1 MFCGKCGNKLKGT
14 EKFCTVCGNKIPEKQ
29 LANNE
34 VKQNENPV
42 MIDSNI
48 EDDII
53 ENNNQS
59 NEVSEPKLQENLVVE
74 SNNNNEKNNSNI
86 EINNDVEI
94 IELETK
100 EEIIEK
106 EEVIESK
113 TNHEVKE
120 ELREETTQPHQSQT
134 IEANIS
140 KERPLSIPAQN
151 NTATTNNKKVFI
163 IVGSIL
169 LGLILLVII
178 IVLCLIPKVKINWNE
193 NYLDYKLEYVSPT
206 NIVLGVDLSD
216 KNKVNEINY
225 EVTCGEVK
233 SNLAEVT
240 WNLKECKGTQ
250 KITASYKRKKITK
263 EYKIINNYR
272 ENDITLDYEVN
283 LNSDEDLDFDGLT
296 NKEEK
301 KNKTNPELADS
312 DMDGLDDKYEIETSK
327 TDPNKSDTDGDGLSD
342 YDEIELKLNP
352 LKADSKGDGTKDG
365 NRKLTYD
372 YSQNNLKLTIT
383 GTGNIAS
390 TLAEINNNTKIS
402 NKKGLIN
409 KLYTFHTEGKLSEA
423 TVTIPYT
430 DSELS
435 QYGLK
440 EENLTIYYYN
450 QKTSKY
456 EKINTTIDKENNTL
470 TATLKHFSNYV
481 VGDSELAKESTSTQV
496 LFILD
501 NSWSMYTNEQY
512 KKYTGKDYTGGLFD
526 SSELD
531 GFDAE
536 GVRFTLTSNLV
547 NKLSKKNFQLGL
559 SEFRRDYKNAL
570 KIGSDAKSIT
580 SKLSTMMG
588 SFITSTEGTN
598 ITNALTNG
606 INEFTSDSDY
616 RYIILLTDGQDS
628 SLASNTQKII
638 SKANDKDVKIC
649 SIGFGGG
656 SYNIELSNI
665 SNGTGCKFYS
675 SGNASGLTE
684 LFANVDSELN
694 DDLVDI
700 DGDNE
705 SDGILIADSG
715 FIVNRDGFSFSN
727 YTSNLAGGHCYGMAT
742 FAELYYKQRLPL
754 TMSSKTV
761 GEDTSYAY
769 DLTNTYFKNN
779 SSLYDFRLKTNELK
793 HIFGFEYFE
802 EEMPSDY
809 MTLNKNKLVY
819 ADKYKKEI
827 TDSKL
832 YDLQEVKT
840 GLTKAQQLEKWGVN
854 YKTTDDIVL
863 NEDKMQKSSTI
874 ENEDKQLFNAIYT
887 SFIKQNT
894 DRKYSSGSDFV
905 TWARNALGTEIIMD
919 SGEAGFINILKTRLQ
934 DKDPV
939 TISSTFSGG
948 QHAINAISLVQDIDN
963 PNHYYIG
970 VYDNNYPGE
979 KRYVDLECKRGKC
992 YTVKNDYYTKSKQPI
1007 RLTASLEEDLS
1018 YYN

>member
-14 EKFCTVCGNKIPEKQ
+14 EKFCTKCGNKIPEKQ
-29 LANNE
+29 KVNE
-34 VKQNENPV
+34 DVKQTEKPV

-48 EDDII
+48 EDNIVENKTNADILEKNEKI
-53 ENNNQS
+53 DAKVSKEETENN
-59 NEVSEPKLQENLVVE
+59 QE
-74 SNNNNEKNNSNI
+74 
-86 EINNDVEI
+86 EI
-94 IELETK
+94 IESEKK
-100 EEIIEK
+100 EEIIEPK
-106 EEVIESK
+106 EEIEK
-113 TNHEVKE
+113 KENPEVKE
-120 ELREETTQPHQSQT
+120 ETQVEKPELVNQSQK
-134 IEANIS
+134 IETSIS
-140 KERPLSIPAQN
+140 KERPLSIPTQN
-151 NTATTNNKKVFI
+151 STPTTTNKKVFL
-163 IVGSIL
+163 IVGGIL

-178 IVLCLIPKVKINWNE
+178 LVICLIPKVKINWNE
-193 NYLDYKLEYVSPT
+193 NYSDYKLEYVSPT
-206 NIVLGVDLSD
+206 NIVLGVDISD
-216 KNKVNEINY
+216 KDKVNEIKY
-225 EVTCGEVK
+225 EVTCGETK

-250 KITASYKRKKITK
+250 KITASYKRKKVTK
-263 EYKIINNYR
+263 EYKVINNYI
-272 ENDITLDYEVN
+272 EKNLTLDYKVDQ
-283 LNSDEDLDFDGLT
+283 NSDEDIDFDGLT

-301 KNKTNPELADS
+301 KYKTNPELADT

-327 TDPNKSDTDGDGLSD
+327 TDPNKKDTDGDGLSD
-342 YDEIELKLNP
+342 YDEIELKLDP
-352 LKADSKGDGTKDG
+352 LKQDSKGDGTKDG
-365 NRKLTYD
+365 NRKLTYE
-372 YSQNNLKLTIT
+372 YNQNNLKVTIT
-383 GTGNIAS
+383 GKGNIAS
-390 TLAEINNNTKIS
+390 TLAEVNSGTKIS

-409 KLYTFHTEGKLSEA
+409 KLYTFHTEGKISEA

-430 DSELS
+430 DSDLS

-450 QKTSKY
+450 EKTSKY
-456 EKINTTIDKENNTL
+456 EKVNTTIDKDNNTL

-481 VGDSELAKESTSTQV
+481 VGDSKLTKESTSTQV

-512 KKYTGKDYTGGLFD
+512 KKYTGKEYTGGLFD
-526 SSELD
+526 TSDLD

-588 SFITSTEGTN
+588 NFITTSEGTN

-606 INEFTSDSDY
+606 INEFTSESDY

-628 SLASNTQKII
+628 SLKNNTQKII
-638 SKANDKDVKIC
+638 DKANNNDVKIC

-675 SGNASGLTE
+675 SGNVTGLSE
-684 LFANVDSELN
+684 LFANVGSELN

-700 DGDNE
+700 DGDGN
-705 SDGILIADSG
+705 SDGILVADSG
-715 FIVNRDGFSFSN
+715 FLVNRDGFSFGN
-727 YTSNLAGGHCYGMAT
+727 YGSNLSPGGHCYGMAT

-754 TMSSKTV
+754 TLPSKVV
-761 GEDTSYAY
+761 GEDTSYSY
-769 DLTNTYFKNN
+769 DLTNTYFKNY
-779 SSLYDFRLKTNELK
+779 SSLYDYKLKTNELK
-793 HIFGFEYFE
+793 HIFGYEYFE

-809 MTLNKNKLVY
+809 MTLNKDKLVY
-819 ADKYKKEI
+819 NENYKKEI
-827 TDSKL
+827 LNSKI
-832 YDLQEVKT
+832 YDIKEVKT

-854 YKTTDDIVL
+854 YKTADDIVL
-863 NEDKMQKSSTI
+863 NEDLMQKSSKLQKD
-874 ENEDKQLFNAIYT
+874 DKQLFNAIYA

-905 TWARNALGTEIIMD
+905 TWARNAIGKEIID
-919 SGEAGFINILKTRLQ
+919 YSGEAGFINVLKTRLQ
-934 DKDPV
+934 AQDAP
-939 TISSTFSGG
+939 TISSSFSGG
-948 QHAINAISLVQDIDN
+948 LHAVNAISLVQDIEN

-979 KRYVDLECKRGKC
+979 KRYVDLECKKGKC
-992 YTVKNDYYTKSKQPI
+992 YTVKNNYYTSSKQPI
-1007 RLTASLEEDLS
+1007 RLTPSLEEDLS
-1018 YYN
+1018 YYQ